1 MCKVLKVS
9 TSGFYAWIRKKES
22 KREREN
28 QVLLKA
34 IIAIHQKSNRV
45 YGSPKI
51 LKALKRTETY
61 KNVALNHKKV
71 ERLMKENDL
80 RSKTVK
86 KYKAT
91 TNSHHNLPVAENLLN
106 RNFQAERP
114 NEKLVSDIT
123 YVRTDEGW
131 LYVAAINDLF
141 GDYNIGLAIRALKD
155 AYRRGG
161 KPHDTLIHSDYT
173 EEKTMPKLLILLC
186 TC

>member
-61 KNVALNHKKV
+61 KNVALNHKRV

-114 NEKLVSDIT
+114 NEKLVSDIA
-123 YVRTDEGW
+123 YVSTDEGW

-173 EEKTMPKLLILLC
+173 EEKTMLKLLILLC